1 MQPLKPEER
10 ENIRQEH
17 PQAAPGDLERYE
29 KLLSERFAVD
39 PDRPQAAPELK
50 ETSLAGKDVLS
61 LEEIEAELSQLH
73 QRLFVKKGRTRTE
86 SANDPL
92 SR

>member
-10 ENIRQEH
+10 DNIRREH

-39 PDRPQAAPELK
+39 PDQPQAAPESK
-50 ETSLAGKDVLS
+50 EKSLAGEDALS
-61 LEEIEAELSQLH
+61 LEEIEAELSELH
-73 QRLFVKKGRTRTE
+73 QRLFVKKRRAISE
-86 SANDPL
+86 SANDPI